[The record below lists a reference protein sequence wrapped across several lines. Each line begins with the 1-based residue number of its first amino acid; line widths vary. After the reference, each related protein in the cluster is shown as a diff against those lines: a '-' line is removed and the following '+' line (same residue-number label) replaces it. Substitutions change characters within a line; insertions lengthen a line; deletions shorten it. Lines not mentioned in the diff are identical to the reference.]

1 MSPDSQSLIPMMAD
15 KNLMIVDPRNS
26 TRSVQIFAL
35 VAALALLVFTG
46 CSGSGGGVADATPG
60 GTVQPELNL
69 VEYGRLV
76 DVYGL
81 QVTPEGS
88 AITLFRDDVM
98 VGGDIQDQRPTESN
112 LTDAEIL
119 YDFIAA
125 DPDTLQPR
133 LFIPRDVTS
142 SEFQDAF
149 DALDD
154 QLERLEYR
162 LLASRRVLAMASSL
176 ESSCRFDRDA
186 LADQLSRLP
195 PDPALIQ
202 QLVEDPAAQGVWL
215 TLNAVDPNLDRPLER
230 RLLLTPAGL
239 GLCEEVEP

>member
-1 MSPDSQSLIPMMAD
+1 M
-15 KNLMIVDPRNS
+15 
-26 TRSVQIFAL
+26 
-35 VAALALLVFTG
+35 
-46 CSGSGGGVADATPG
+46 
-60 GTVQPELNL
+60 
-69 VEYGRLV
+69 
-76 DVYGL
+76 
-81 QVTPEGS
+81 
-88 AITLFRDDVM
+88 TLTEVM
-98 VGGDIQDQRPTESN
+98 VSAVVLAIGSQVS
-112 LTDAEIL
+112 
-119 YDFIAA
+119 
-125 DPDTLQPR
+125 LQGWSR
-133 LFIPRDVTS
+133 TASVMAT
-142 SEFQDAF
+142 A

-230 RLLLTPAGL
+230 RLLFTPAGL
-239 GLCEEVEP
+239 GLCSSEAKP